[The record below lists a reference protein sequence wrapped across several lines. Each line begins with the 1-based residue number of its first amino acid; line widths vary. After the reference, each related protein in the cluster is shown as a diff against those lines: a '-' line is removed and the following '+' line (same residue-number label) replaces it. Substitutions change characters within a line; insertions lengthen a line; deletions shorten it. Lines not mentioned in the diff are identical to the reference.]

1 MGSMKK
7 LLCLLEKPQRAQ
19 VARFTLLSLVSP
31 AIDLFSVSVLIPIL
45 QGAFDEGV
53 PREVIRRLLLLS
65 AVVLATGAFE
75 LVKSRVS
82 VSLTMDIFHS
92 WSVKIYDLYG
102 MEELED
108 HNRKTAAEAIN
119 AARNDPSVCAGVIPS
134 CVGLAADALALVIY
148 AGAMVYIARWIG
160 VVCCAL
166 VAAMMAGLYYYTRV
180 IAVRYGDKR
189 RQMEI
194 RAGGL
199 VSTMF
204 GSYKEIK
211 VDDRRKN
218 LLEKYRR
225 ASADCAQ
232 VQKDYALTQ
241 GLQGIVLRDMV
252 QAAMFLFLAAA
263 LASGLELSSILPNAL
278 IFVTLLTRILPLCT
292 RIVKVLTGFQYVGK
306 YLEALQESLGR
317 YAALSKT
324 RADQSQDRKKRL
336 TLNRGIR
343 VEHLSFRYPNGNQI
357 FEDASFSI
365 PAGCSAAIIG
375 PSGAGKTTM
384 LDLLLGLL
392 RPQEGH
398 IWFDDF
404 DMVDE
409 RDSQGP
415 CRADIGA
422 LVSYIPQIIY
432 LNDETIRS
440 NVVFMAGLDNQDE
453 ERIIECL
460 QCAQIW
466 EDVRSM
472 PDGLDTVIGR
482 NGTAIS
488 GGQRQRIAL
497 ARALYKR
504 ADLLIMDEATAALD
518 MDTERAVIDAIRQ
531 TRGKK
536 TVLMVTHRPSLANE
550 CEHVYRLENRKLVKV
565 R

>member
-1 MGSMKK
+1 MDSIKK
-7 LLCLLEKPQRAQ
+7 LRRLLEKPQRAQ
-19 VARFTLLSLVSP
+19 LLRFSLLSLISP
-31 AIDLFSVSVLIPIL
+31 AIDLFNVSVIIPVL
-45 QGAFDEGV
+45 QGAFGQGASA
-53 PREVIRRLLLLS
+53 EVTRRLVFLS
-65 AVVLATGAFE
+65 AVVLLTGVFE
-75 LVKSRVS
+75 MVKSRAS

-108 HNRKTAAEAIN
+108 HNRKTVSEAIS

-134 CVGLAADALALVIY
+134 CVGLAVDTLTLLIY
-148 AGAMVYIARWIG
+148 AAAIVYIAQWIG

-166 VAAMMAGLYYYTRV
+166 VALMMAGLYYYTRV
-180 IAVRYGDKR
+180 VAVRYGNKR

-232 VQKDYALTQ
+232 VQKDYAMTQ
-241 GLQGIVLRDMV
+241 GLQGIVLRDAMQSV
-252 QAAMFLFLAAA
+252 MFLFLAVA
-263 LASGLELSSILPNAL
+263 LSSGLELSFILPNAL
-278 IFVTLLTRILPLCT
+278 IFITLLTRILPLCT
-292 RIVKVLTGFQYVGK
+292 RIVKTLTGFQYVGK
-306 YLEALQESLGR
+306 YFEALQEALGR
-317 YAALSKT
+317 YAVLSK
-324 RADQSQDRKKRL
+324 AQAEQDQARKKQL
-336 TLNRGIR
+336 TLKQSIR
-343 VEHLSFRYPNGNQI
+343 VENLSFHYPNGNQI
-357 FEDASFSI
+357 FEDVSFSI

-375 PSGAGKTTM
+375 VSGAGKTTL

-398 IWFDDF
+398 IWYDDF
-404 DMVDE
+404 DLVDG
-409 RDSQGP
+409 RDGQGP
-415 CRADIGA
+415 CQADIGA

-440 NVVFMAGLDNQDE
+440 NVVFMAGTDHQDE
-453 ERIIECL
+453 ARIIECL
-460 QCAQIW
+460 RCAQIW

-497 ARALYKR
+497 PQ
-504 ADLLIMDEATAALD
+504 DMATAALD
-518 MDTERAVIDAIRQ
+518 VDTELAVIDAIRQ
-531 TRGKK
+531 TRGQK
-536 TVLMVTHRPSLANE
+536 TVLMVTHRLSLANE
-550 CEHVYRLENRKLVKV
+550 CKHIYKLEDRKLVKV